1 MHGLSKDEVS
11 YHWFCF
17 GLFWLQSKG
26 GVEGLGG
33 WKRLTRKRR
42 RGCRSRW
49 WGTGSGRRLPSAG
62 PSSPVRRSRTCFYR
76 GASPIFA
83 PSVWSSPPTCCP
95 LVWNQSRSA
104 LMLKSP
110 PTRTSLFFLRSD
122 VLRPQRSVSA
132 AHGPSGHKQA
142 ARSPMR
148 DISETKRWPWREGGG
163 GHYLLSHSARF
174 LIRASPSFP
183 AACHSHAAHAVHN
196 LNPIAVRRACAKSR
210 GIHPG
215 VRHQRTTASPAW
227 VAASGNWTLTD
238 WHSYHLDI
246 SGIPLVRARAL
257 RVRTAKE
264 KNALCGHK

>member
-1 MHGLSKDEVS
+1 MYGLLKDEVS

-110 PTRTSLFFLRSD
+110 PNADEPLLLALGRSSPTA
-122 VLRPQRSVSA
+122 VGQR
-132 AHGPSGHKQA
+132 G
-142 ARSPMR
+142 ARSFGPQ
-148 DISETKRWPWREGGG
+148 T
-163 GHYLLSHSARF
+163 
-174 LIRASPSFP
+174 
-183 AACHSHAAHAVHN
+183 
-196 LNPIAVRRACAKSR
+196 
-210 GIHPG
+210 
-215 VRHQRTTASPAW
+215 
-227 VAASGNWTLTD
+227 SGSLTD
-238 WHSYHLDI
+238 
-246 SGIPLVRARAL
+246 ARYFWDEEVTVERGGWGAL
-257 RVRTAKE
+257 FAVT
-264 KNALCGHK
+264 